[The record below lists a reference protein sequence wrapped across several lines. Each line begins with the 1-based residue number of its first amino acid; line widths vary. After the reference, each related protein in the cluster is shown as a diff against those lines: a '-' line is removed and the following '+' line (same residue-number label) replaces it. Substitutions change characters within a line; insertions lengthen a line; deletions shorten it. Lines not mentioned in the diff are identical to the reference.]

1 MRRRWHAGP
10 AAGGWKASALA
21 LGCWGLAQPVLAQLG
36 AALAI
41 EMQAIPA
48 GHFVMGSC
56 LPVDGLRGVAAQAT
70 DCSEPD
76 VHAHGD
82 EGPRRQ
88 VVVPAF
94 QLGRTPVTLGQ
105 FRRYARAAGR
115 DDLLTPDFLSS
126 NAYGDNAPVV
136 WVSWQDAQDFIAWLN
151 QTQGEGWRLPSE
163 AEWEY
168 ACRAG
173 VQHHSHCGGSDLPA
187 LGWYDANS
195 DGQQQAVAQ
204 KAPNAFGLY
213 DMSGNVWEWVQ
224 DCWADSYRGAPKD
237 GSAWRAGNCQ
247 KDLRVLRGG
256 SWGGGTSA
264 ARAANRFE
272 NSAAMRSH
280 YYGFRLARSLAP

>member
-10 AAGGWKASALA
+10 AAGAWKASALA
-21 LGCWGLAQPVLAQLG
+21 LGCWGLAQPVLAQPG
-36 AALAI
+36 AALPI

-56 LPVDGLRGVAAQAT
+56 LPVVGLRRNVAQANGCRT
-70 DCSEPD
+70 SD
-76 VHAHGD
+76 VHAHED

-88 VVVPAF
+88 VSVPAF

-105 FRRYARAAGR
+105 FRQYVSAAGR

-151 QTQGEGWRLPSE
+151 RTQGGGWRLPSE

-173 VQHHSHCGGSDLPA
+173 GQHSHCGGSDLST

-195 DGQQQAVAQ
+195 GGQQQAVAQ
-204 KAPNAFGLY
+204 KLPNAFGLY

-224 DCWADSYRGAPKD
+224 DCWVDSYQGAPTD
-237 GSAWRAGNCQ
+237 GSAWLAGNCP
-247 KDLRVLRGG
+247 KDRRSLRGG
-256 SWGGGTSA
+256 SWGGSASA

-272 NSAAMRSH
+272 NSAVMRSH
-280 YYGFRLARSLAP
+280 YYGFRLARSLEP